1 MPELRD
7 QPQSALGSAYEL
19 RREFGGG
26 GMSRVFL
33 ARESAL
39 GRDVVVKV
47 VHPELASGVNIDR
60 FKREIQLAAQ
70 LQAADTAYD
79 GAPISWATCIAP
91 RLARPY
97 DLAGRPDDATREF
110 ENYLNSTYARRGATA
125 DPQFLAGSYKRLAE
139 LYEAKGD
146 RAKAGANYAKFIDL
160 WKNADPEMQPK
171 VQEAKR
177 RLARL
182 GAEGR

>member
-1 MPELRD
+1 MRTAQAIRPARARSDSD
-7 QPQSALGSAYEL
+7 Q
-19 RREFGGG
+19 
-26 GMSRVFL
+26 
-33 ARESAL
+33 
-39 GRDVVVKV
+39 
-47 VHPELASGVNIDR
+47 
-60 FKREIQLAAQ
+60 
-70 LQAADTAYD
+70 ADTPPR
-79 GAPISWATCIAP
+79 GPPVRRPLLLP
-91 RLARPY
+91 RLARAY
-97 DLAGRPDDATREF
+97 DLAGRPDDAIREF
-110 ENYLNSTYARRGATA
+110 ENYLNSTDARRGATA